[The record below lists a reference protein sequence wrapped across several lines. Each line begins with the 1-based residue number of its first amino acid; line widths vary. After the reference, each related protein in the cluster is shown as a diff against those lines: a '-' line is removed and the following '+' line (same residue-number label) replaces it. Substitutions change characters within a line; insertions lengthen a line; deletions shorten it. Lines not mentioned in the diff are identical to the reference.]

1 MAVSQQQRQ
10 KQLFAAED
18 WQVIYTAFTQVN
30 FNAYD
35 FNTIRN
41 AMVEYIRLNY
51 PEDFNDW
58 TESSEFVAIIDLLA
72 YLGQSIALRMDLN
85 TRENFLDTAQRRESI
100 FRLARMLSYQ
110 PQRCIPATGLLKI
123 TQVLSNQP
131 VYDANGLNL
140 QNTPINWN
148 DQNNP
153 DWQEQFIL
161 VLNASLNTTNYF
173 GNPAKSGTVNGIP
186 TELYALNNVAIPT
199 SVLPFTATVGGNSM
213 GFELANPDFYTADQ
227 ATGTTLGSTGYFY
240 ERAPNPINS
249 WYIIYRNDSNG
260 NGSANTGF
268 FLFFK
273 QGTMNYSD
281 YLLELPVSNRIIDIN
296 VDGVNQTDV
305 WVQNI
310 NSSGLVTTDW
320 TQVPSVNGF
329 NVIYNSLD
337 KSIRDIYSVITRDNN
352 GSDQI
357 SLRFADGNFGN
368 VPTGL
373 LRSWYRVSNGLQYQI
388 RPNDMSN
395 IKFNFAYNDSL
406 NNTYSLAFSASLQYT
421 VANSQSAQTNA
432 QIALNAEQVY
442 YTQDRMVNGED
453 YNLFP
458 LQSSQALKVKAV
470 NRTYS
475 GQSRYIDIND
485 PTGTYQNLNVFAND
499 GILYQE
505 SDINRQEVTIVL
517 GVPNKDIV
525 ISKIQPMLNGGNSG
539 YDSMSAELQNFY
551 YKNFPRYTPVSNL
564 KWNRQ
569 TATTGSSTGWF
580 SLADDINNTAVA
592 VGPTAAAG
600 SAEFYITQGSLIK
613 VTSTADVTSWASIL
627 SVVLDGTGLNNT
639 GVLITKLGAVTTT
652 SVPENDSIVSSVCP
666 AFETTF
672 TSDEVTAIAAAMN
685 TKQTFGIGYDTAAKN
700 WYVIT
705 NTNLSTDPA
714 FSLSFAQNTSNT
726 NLDASWLIKVIY
738 NTTSWIIQQ
747 RGERY
752 VFESVSET
760 RFYVANTGSV
770 TDQIS
775 GKPKFDYINVL
786 GVNSAPLPPTP
797 APPLGHDYLWQIY
810 GQETYPDG
818 YTNPASVRV
827 TFWSNANYPLPDDP
841 DQFVEIVN
849 PDVTPPTKYVFWV
862 RYTSSEGYQYY
873 QPIVIPDNRIYDTQ
887 LSVPQPPAGEWTEGE
902 VAYVINGSKFFQY
915 VNGTLVDVT
924 ASYRVR
930 IGRSDLDYL
939 WKHYATY
946 DQRINP
952 ALMNIIDTY
961 VLTATYNADLRN
973 WISIGGSEA
982 IKPVPPTTEALKGLF
997 SYFEQYKMMTDQII
1011 WHPVTYK
1018 ILFGPQAAPEYQVI
1032 FKVVKVAG
1040 TTYSDNEVKSLV
1052 KSQIDSYFS
1061 LNNWDFGQS
1070 FFFTEMATYI
1080 QVNLA
1085 TIVASIVPVPV
1096 NGQARF
1102 GNLFEIVAQP
1112 NEIFISG
1119 ATVNN
1124 IVIVASLTEAQL
1136 GLSNG

>member
-58 TESSEFVAIIDLLA
+58 IESSEFVSIIDLLA
-72 YLGQSIALRMDLN
+72 YLGQSLALRMDLN

-100 FRLARMLSYQ
+100 FRLSRMLSYQ

-123 TQVLSNQP
+123 TQIISNQP
-131 VYDANGLNL
+131 VYDANGVNL

-161 VLNASLNTTNYF
+161 VLNAALNNTNYF
-173 GNPAKSGTVNGIP
+173 GNPSKSGTVNGIP

-199 SVLPFTATVGGNSM
+199 SVLPFQAVVGGNSM
-213 GFELANPDFYTADQ
+213 NFELANPDFYNANEITN
-227 ATGTTLGSTGYFY
+227 TTLGSTGYFY

-249 WYIIYRNDSNG
+249 WYVIYRNDGNG
-260 NGSANTGF
+260 SGSANTGF

-281 YLLELPVSNRIIDIN
+281 YLLELPISNRIIDIN
-296 VDGVNQTDV
+296 VDNINQTDV

-310 NSSGLVTTDW
+310 NTAGLVTTDW

-337 KSIRDIYSVITRDNN
+337 KSIRNIYSVITRDN
-352 GSDQI
+352 GGADQI

-373 LRSWYRVSNGLQYQI
+373 LRTWYRVSNNLQYQI
-388 RPNDMSN
+388 RPTDMSN
-395 IKFNFAYNDSL
+395 IKFNFAYTDNL
-406 NNTYSLAFSASLQYT
+406 NNTYSVAFNTSLQYT

-499 GILYQE
+499 GILYE
-505 SDINRQEVTIVL
+505 EYDLNRQEVAIVI
-517 GVPNKDIV
+517 GQPNQDIV
-525 ISKIQPMLNGGNSG
+525 INKIQPMVNGGSSS
-539 YDSMSAELQNFY
+539 YDAMAAELQNFY
-551 YKNFPRYTPVSNL
+551 YERFPRYTTTAPIQ
-564 KWNRQ
+564 WNRQ
-569 TATTGSSTGWF
+569 TVITGSSTGWF
-580 SLADDINNTAVA
+580 SLVSDQNKYAVRLGDYAVA
-592 VGPTAAAG
+592 GTG
-600 SAEFYITQGSLIK
+600 ESYITEGCLIYFTDST
-613 VTSTADVTSWASIL
+613 TSQWNSIL
-627 SVVLDGTGLNNT
+627 KVVGDGTGINNT
-639 GVLITKLGAVTTT
+639 GVLITQLGAVTTSAAPASG
-652 SVPENDSIVSSVCP
+652 SVVSSICA

-672 TSDEVTAIAAAMN
+672 TSAEISEIAAAMN
-685 TKQTFGIGYDTAAKN
+685 SKQTFGIGYDQLAKR

-705 NTNLSTDPA
+705 NSNLSTDST
-714 FSLSFAQNTSNT
+714 FSLAFAQDTSNT

-738 NTTSWIIQQ
+738 NTTSWVIQQ
-747 RGERY
+747 RAERY

-760 RFYVANTGSV
+760 RFYVSNTTNV
-770 TDQIS
+770 IDQVS

-786 GVNSAPLPPTP
+786 GVNSAPLPPAP
-797 APPLGHDYLWQIY
+797 APALGKDYLWQIY

-818 YTNPASVRV
+818 YSNPASVRV
-827 TFWSNANYPLPDDP
+827 TFWRDRNYPLPDDP
-841 DQFVEIVN
+841 DEFVTIVN
-849 PDVTPPTKYVFWV
+849 PDVTPPSKYVFWV

-873 QPIVIPDNRIYDTQ
+873 QPINIPESRIYATQ
-887 LSVPQPPAGEWTEGE
+887 ISVPQPPAGDWVEGE
-902 VAYVINGSKFFQY
+902 VAYVISGSLFYQYRNGSL
-915 VNGTLVDVT
+915 VNVT
-924 ASYRVR
+924 SEYKVR
-930 IGRSDLDYL
+930 IGRSDIDYM
-939 WKHYATY
+939 WKHYASY
-946 DQRINP
+946 NQRINP
-952 ALMNIIDTY
+952 ALMNIIDIY

-973 WISIGGSEA
+973 WISVGGSESV
-982 IKPVPPTTEALKGLF
+982 KPLPPTTEELKGLF

-1018 ILFGPQAAPEYQVI
+1018 ILFGSQADPEYQVT
-1032 FKVVKVAG
+1032 FKVVKVPG

-1052 KSQIDSYFS
+1052 KSQIDSYFAIG
-1061 LNNWDFGQS
+1061 NWDFGQS

-1096 NGQARF
+1096 NGRARF
-1102 GNLFEIVAQP
+1102 GDLFEITAQP
-1112 NEIFISG
+1112 NEIFISS

-1124 IVIVASLTEAQL
+1124 IVIVQSLTEAQL